1 MAQKR
6 GASGNSVLHSAGAM
20 TPSAALEMLRKSL
33 DKDIETPDEG
43 FKTCV
48 DWATDWGMSPCNAQ
62 RLLRDGAAAGKVEMR
77 KYMIQSNS
85 VKRKVLHYR
94 VAG

>member
-1 MAQKR
+1 MAGISKAGR
-6 GASGNSVLHSAGAM
+6 TASVPSWSLSA
-20 TPSAALEMLRKSL
+20 SAALEMLRKSL

-48 DWATDWGMSPCNAQ
+48 DWATDWGMSPCHAQ